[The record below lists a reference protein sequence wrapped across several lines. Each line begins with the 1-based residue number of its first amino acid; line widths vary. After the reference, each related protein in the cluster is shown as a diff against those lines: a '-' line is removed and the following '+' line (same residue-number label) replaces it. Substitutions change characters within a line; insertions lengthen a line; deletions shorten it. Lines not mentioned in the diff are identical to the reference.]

1 MCHGAERKKLMSIG
15 RPPLGFNEHTI
26 DGDTTIIYLQDRSGQ
41 IFETLIDTE
50 DLEKIKSLNV
60 HWHAKWDHSSKRY
73 YAKAT
78 GRVALGQ
85 RKSGFYMHMIVM
97 DFEFNKIE
105 WKVIDHINQNTLDNR
120 KCNLRVSE
128 LNENTKH
135 RSRINSNNSSGY
147 RNVSFDGRGNPIV
160 QLQDENGK
168 NLVWRHFKTV
178 AEAGAFAEQKRK
190 ELYGEFCGE

>member
-1 MCHGAERKKLMSIG
+1 MFDIYWIFRTIFITYYSIVAYRRFQEGKKIDWWERCQNIAHPKEYAQAI
-15 RPPLGFNEHTI
+15 
-26 DGDTTIIYLQDRSGQ
+26 
-41 IFETLIDTE
+41 
-50 DLEKIKSLNV
+50 LEKIKSLNV

-97 DFEFNKIE
+97 DFDFNKIE

-160 QLQDENGK
+160 QLQDNGK
-168 NLVWRHFKTV
+168 NTVWRGFKTPE
-178 AEAGAFAEQKRK
+178 EANEFAKIKRK
-190 ELYGEFCGE
+190 ELYGEFAGED